1 MEWAAFMTILQPP
14 SRSFGLLMVN
24 CQVLHLYIYSP
35 KCFSVHKFMLIIMH
49 LIKAYSKVKEMCK
62 VMSVHSGANPVVLSW
77 SLMYPQNSLTCEK
90 LVSVESIH
98 KVNSLF
104 QRSLLRA
111 LMRHVCDSHS
121 HFVERQL

>member
-14 SRSFGLLMVN
+14 SRSFALLMVN
-24 CQVLHLYIYSP
+24 CQVPHLYIYSP
-35 KCFSVHKFMLIIMH
+35 KCFIVHGFMFIIMH
-49 LIKAYSKVKEMCK
+49 LIRVYSKVKEMCK
-62 VMSVHSGANPVVLSW
+62 VMSVYSGANSVVLSW
-77 SLMYPQNSLTCEK
+77 SFMYPQNSLSCEK
-90 LVSVESIH
+90 LVSLESIH

-111 LMRHVCDSHS
+111 LMRHVCDSYS

>member
-1 MEWAAFMTILQPP
+1 MGSVYDYTAATIE
-14 SRSFGLLMVN
+14 
-24 CQVLHLYIYSP
+24 
-35 KCFSVHKFMLIIMH
+35 KFMLIIMH

-98 KVNSLF
+98 RVNSLF